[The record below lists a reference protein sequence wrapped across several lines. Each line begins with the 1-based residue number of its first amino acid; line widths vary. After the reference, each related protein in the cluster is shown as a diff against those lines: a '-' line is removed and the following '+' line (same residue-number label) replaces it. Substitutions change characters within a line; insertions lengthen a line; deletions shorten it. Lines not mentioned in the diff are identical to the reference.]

1 MKVGSTR
8 MARPVQACGL
18 EEGQQDKD
26 ERIHA
31 PRIAGYSNKTMVKAL
46 FYSAKQEQFSMELS
60 T

>member
-1 MKVGSTR
+1 
-8 MARPVQACGL
+8 MARPIQACGL